1 LQNYRGLR
9 IIGFKGIIFLLKI
22 PWNMSTVSWTG
33 ARQRGPPAQGLHKTG
48 AVQITMEGSDP
59 PGEGVR
65 LFSNLDRYGED
76 GQRGPTGRWERRLP
90 LQHHTSWPELC
101 SEPPRDVAARVV
113 RPKAMRGHRGY
124 SPWVQWWRGMT
135 PRWLTAKA

>member
-1 LQNYRGLR
+1 VFLQNYRGLR

-33 ARQRGPPAQGLHKTG
+33 AQQRGPPAQGLHKTG

-76 GQRGPTGRWERRLP
+76 GQRGSNWSLGE
-90 LQHHTSWPELC
+90 
-101 SEPPRDVAARVV
+101 AAAIAA
-113 RPKAMRGHRGY
+113 PHKLAGA
-124 SPWVQWWRGMT
+124 
-135 PRWLTAKA
+135 LL